1 MKRFY
6 SVLQKITAALCGIII
21 SWFAVYFLRG
31 EEFSLTF
38 SDRVFA
44 SYFPQILVFAT
55 GVSIY
60 LLFIF
65 QIKSNLKWWK
75 KLLILLIGFLFAT
88 IPFLLYHGHFQ
99 YQEHSFWNREISKS
113 KNLYF
118 NKSHSSETIKII
130 ESKSQID
137 TLKIE
142 IDTIHSKQI
151 TPYFELQNPV
161 KIVKSEKANWELGK

>member
-1 MKRFY
+1 MKKFY
-6 SVLQKITAALCGIII
+6 SILQKTIAVLCGIII

-65 QIKSNLKWWK
+65 QVKSDFKWWK
-75 KLLILLIGFLFAT
+75 KLLLLVVGFVFAT

-99 YQEHSFWNREISKS
+99 YKNGFWNREILNSKG
-113 KNLYF
+113 LYF
-118 NKSHSSETIKII
+118 NKLNSNETVKVI
-130 ESKSQID
+130 ESKNQLDTSKIRID
-137 TLKIE
+137 TV
-142 IDTIHSKQI
+142 HSQQI

-161 KIVKSEKANWELGK
+161 KIVKSEKGNWTFSK

>member
-1 MKRFY
+1 MKKFN
-6 SVLQKITAALCGIII
+6 SILQKITAVLCGIII

-31 EEFSLTF
+31 EEFSLAF

-65 QIKSNLKWWK
+65 QIKSDFKWWK
-75 KLLILLIGFLFAT
+75 KLLFLVVGFLFAT

-99 YQEHSFWNREISKS
+99 YQKGFWNREIVKS

-118 NKSHSSETIKII
+118 NTLNSSERIKII
-130 ESKSQID
+130 ESKIQID
-137 TLKIE
+137 SLKIE
-142 IDTIHSKQI
+142 IDTVHSKQI

-161 KIVKSEKANWELGK
+161 KIVKSEKGNWNFKK

>member
-1 MKRFY
+1 MKKFY
-6 SVLQKITAALCGIII
+6 SILQKITAVLCGIII

-65 QIKSNLKWWK
+65 QIKSDFKWWK
-75 KLLILLIGFLFAT
+75 KLLLLIVGFLFAT

-99 YQEHSFWNREISKS
+99 YQNGFWNREILKS

-118 NKSHSSETIKII
+118 NKLNSSETVKII
-130 ESKSQID
+130 ESKNQID
-137 TLKIE
+137 SLKIE
-142 IDTIHSKQI
+142 IDTLHSKQI

-161 KIVKSEKANWELGK
+161 KIVKSEKANWTVSK

>member
-1 MKRFY
+1 MKKFY
-6 SVLQKITAALCGIII
+6 KVSQKIIAVLCGIII
-21 SWFAVYFLRG
+21 AWFFVYFLRG

-65 QIKSNLKWWK
+65 QVKSKFQWWK
-75 KLLILLIGFLFAT
+75 NLLILVFGFLIAT
-88 IPFLLYHGHFQ
+88 VPFLLYHGYFQ
-99 YQEHSFWNREISKS
+99 YQNGFWNRKTIDSKE
-113 KNLYF
+113 LYF
-118 NKSHSSETIKII
+118 NKLNSSEKIKILEFELNKEI
-130 ESKSQID
+130 K
-137 TLKIE
+137 

-161 KIVKSEKANWELGK
+161 KIEKGENSDWELK